1 MENEQLTDACYQPAT
16 TSKATKPRRTARR
29 PYTKHGLSMLKRAVS
44 KLGGR
49 AIDKRTTLGR
59 SLARWRMDLIRDIGG
74 PEAVSTQQIAV
85 VDLAVKSK
93 LLLDSIDAWLLT
105 QPTLVNAR
113 KRSLLPVVRERQAL
127 ADALSRYLGQLGLE
141 RKAADVTR
149 DLGANPAK
157 YQWPSNGPSDE
168 TNERNEESPADGH

>member
-1 MENEQLTDACYQPAT
+1 
-16 TSKATKPRRTARR
+16 
-29 PYTKHGLSMLKRAVS
+29 
-44 KLGGR
+44 
-49 AIDKRTTLGR
+49 
-59 SLARWRMDLIRDIGG
+59 MDLIRDIGG